1 MKLFSKNIKLKAHFI
16 AFLTIFIW
24 SITFVQT
31 KVLLNYL
38 SADEILIDRFLL
50 ALIFF
55 WLIKPKFISTT
66 LKEEVLFL
74 FLGLSGIFGYY
85 SLENYA
91 LKYSTSINVGLI
103 VTTAPI
109 FTAIISIYTNRQSLQ
124 NIKFTI
130 LGFLLVLFGLFA
142 MDYNKIS
149 QINIGDLLAI
159 FGSISFGIYSYLL
172 GLVPKKFDTI
182 TTTKKSF
189 LWGVIF
195 LIIFS
200 IVNKSQFH
208 FNAYLNIKV
217 WTNLIFLSFIA
228 SGLCFLMWKWSI
240 FIIGARKTSNYIY
253 LVPIINA
260 FASVAIL
267 NEVITLNIVFA
278 TIFILIGLYISQK
291 Y

>member
-1 MKLFSKNIKLKAHFI
+1 MKLFSKDIKLKAHFI

-208 FNAYLNIKV
+208 FSAYSNIKV

>member
-1 MKLFSKNIKLKAHFI
+1 MKLFSKDIKLKAHFI